1 MRLRAALSLLLAL
14 AACERPPGPRAQPAE
29 IAALARARLPA
40 RKDGPAE
47 GISLSYLQAGDPGG
61 RRVIFVHGTP
71 GDARGWADF
80 LRACPPGVHC
90 IAVDRPGFGE
100 TTPLQPVASLQI
112 QAAAIAPLATV
123 VNGQRAVLIGH
134 SLGAPIVAQLAI
146 DHPDKVGGLLLLAGA
161 MDPDLERVMWVQRV
175 GAWRPIASILPRTL
189 RTTNDELMPLKSELQ
204 ALAARLGEL
213 HLPIAI
219 LHGTKDPLV
228 PFENVAFDRHALVNA
243 ALHIDA
249 IEGQNH
255 FLPWNETAR
264 VQAALARLLHEVR

>member
-1 MRLRAALSLLLAL
+1 LSLLLAL

-40 RKDGPAE
+40 RKDGPAQ
-47 GISLSYLQAGDPGG
+47 GISLSYLEAGDPNG

-100 TTPLQPVASLQI
+100 TTPLQPVASLLI
-112 QAAAIAPLATV
+112 QAEAIAPLATV
-123 VNGQRAVLIGH
+123 VNGQRAVLVGH
-134 SLGAPIVAQLAI
+134 SLGAPIVTQLAI
-146 DHPDKVGGLLLLAGA
+146 NHTDKVGGLMLLAGA
-161 MDPDLERVMWVQRV
+161 MDPDLERVLWVQRV
-175 GAWRPIASILPRTL
+175 GAWRPVASILPRML
-189 RTTNDELMPLKSELQ
+189 RTTNEELMPLKSELQ
-204 ALAARLGEL
+204 VLAPHLGEL
-213 HLPIAI
+213 HLPVAI

-228 PFENVAFDRHALVNA
+228 PFENVTFDYQMLTGAKLS
-243 ALHIDA
+243 IDA
-249 IEGQNH
+249 VEDQNH

-264 VQAALARLLHEVR
+264 VQAALARLLREAQ